1 MRANHHMEQTGA
13 IGKLRLRIVSQLSN
27 IYPQQDVG
35 SIADRLLAVMGL
47 EKSLNDA
54 PAAEQYWDEQ
64 SIAVITYGNTF
75 AEQGEKPLK
84 SLFGFLHKYLRE
96 LIDIVHILPFFPSS
110 SDDGFAVTDYTGVN
124 EELGDWDDVER
135 ISAEYRTMSDLVI
148 NHCSSRNPWFEQ
160 FKQGQAPGRDYFIE
174 ADPGEDLSMVVRPRT
189 SPLLSRVETVNG
201 IKHVWCTF
209 SHDQVDLDFRNPEV
223 LVEFVRIIRLYLNR
237 GIQIFRL
244 DAVAFLWKQ
253 AGTDCLNLEQTHEIV
268 RLLRTLIEHHTPAA
282 VIITE
287 TNIPNRQNL
296 TYFGNGNEAHLIY
309 NFSLPPLL
317 VYSLISGN
325 CKYLKTWM
333 MSMPP
338 ARFGTTY
345 FNFIASHDGIGLRPV
360 EGHLSDGETQGFID
374 TMQAFGG
381 TVSWRALG
389 GGQKKPYEVNIALYD
404 ALKGTIENG
413 ADDMAEKRFIC
424 AHAIML
430 ALEGIPAF
438 YIHSLLATRNDYQ
451 RMQQTGNPRAIN
463 RQRWN
468 LGEIDSLLQQ
478 DSHHGRIFGE
488 LARLIRIRRTQKA
501 FHPNATQFTM
511 HFGNAIFAFWRQ
523 SIDRDQSIFCLNNV
537 SPTVQEINLA
547 DINLIVDEDWYDLI
561 SASAYPDLYGSISLQ
576 PYQSIWLT
584 DR

>member
-1 MRANHHMEQTGA
+1 MEQTGA

-47 EKSLNDA
+47 EKSLNDV
-54 PAAEQYWDEQ
+54 PAAERYWDEQ

-75 AEQGEKPLK
+75 AEQDEKPLK

-110 SDDGFAVTDYTGVN
+110 SDDGFAVTDHTGVN
-124 EELGDWDDVER
+124 EELGGWDDVER

-223 LVEFVRIIRLYLNR
+223 LVEFVRIILLYLNR

-345 FNFIASHDGIGLRPV
+345 FNFIASHDGIGLRPI
-360 EGHLSDGETQGFID
+360 EGHLSDEETQGFID

-381 TVSWRALG
+381 MVSWRALG

-463 RQRWN
+463 RQRWKP
-468 LGEIDSLLQQ
+468 GEIDSLLQQ

-537 SPTVQEINLA
+537 SSTVQEINLA

>member
-1 MRANHHMEQTGA
+1 MEQTGA

-47 EKSLNDA
+47 EKSLNDV
-54 PAAEQYWDEQ
+54 PAAERYWDEQ

-75 AEQGEKPLK
+75 AEQDEKPLK

-160 FKQGQAPGRDYFIE
+160 FKQGQAPGRDYFIA
-174 ADPGEDLSMVVRPRT
+174 ADPGEDMSMVVRPRT

-223 LVEFVRIIRLYLNR
+223 LVEFVRIIRLYLDR

-345 FNFIASHDGIGLRPV
+345 FNFIASHDGIGLRPI
-360 EGHLSDGETQGFID
+360 EGHLSDEETQGFID

-381 TVSWRALG
+381 MVSWRALG

-451 RMQQTGNPRAIN
+451 RMQQTGNPRTIN

-537 SPTVQEINLA
+537 SSTVQEINLA

>member
-1 MRANHHMEQTGA
+1 MRANRHMEQTGA

-35 SIADRLLAVMGL
+35 SIADRLLAAMGL

-84 SLFGFLHKYLRE
+84 SLFGFLQKYLRE

-124 EELGDWDDVER
+124 EELGDWDDIER

-148 NHCSSRNPWFEQ
+148 NHCSSRNLWFEQ

-174 ADPGEDLSMVVRPRT
+174 ADPEQDLSMVVRPRT

-201 IKHVWCTF
+201 IRHVWCTF

-345 FNFIASHDGIGLRPV
+345 FNFIASHDGIGLRPI
-360 EGHLSDGETQGFID
+360 EGHLSDEETQGFID

-381 TVSWRALG
+381 MVSWRALG

-463 RQRWN
+463 RQRWKP
-468 LGEIDSLLQQ
+468 GEIDSLLQQ

-537 SPTVQEINLA
+537 SSTVQEINLA

-584 DR
+584 DK

>member
-1 MRANHHMEQTGA
+1 MELTGA
-13 IGKLRLRIVSQLSN
+13 IGKLRLRIASQLSN

-35 SIADRLLAVMGL
+35 SIADRLLAAMGL

-75 AEQGEKPLK
+75 AEQDEKPLK

-160 FKQGQAPGRDYFIE
+160 FKRGQAPGRDYFIE

-201 IKHVWCTF
+201 IRHVWCTF

-345 FNFIASHDGIGLRPV
+345 FNFIASHDGIGLRPI
-360 EGHLSDGETQGFID
+360 EGHLSDEETQGFID

-381 TVSWRALG
+381 MVSWRALG

-438 YIHSLLATRNDYQ
+438 ISTACLLLVTITKECNRPATRGPS
-451 RMQQTGNPRAIN
+451 TGSAGTWVKSTACCNRTAIMAGF
-463 RQRWN
+463 
-468 LGEIDSLLQQ
+468 LGSL
-478 DSHHGRIFGE
+478 
-488 LARLIRIRRTQKA
+488 
-501 FHPNATQFTM
+501 
-511 HFGNAIFAFWRQ
+511 
-523 SIDRDQSIFCLNNV
+523 RD
-537 SPTVQEINLA
+537 
-547 DINLIVDEDWYDLI
+547 
-561 SASAYPDLYGSISLQ
+561 
-576 PYQSIWLT
+576 
-584 DR
+584 

>member
-1 MRANHHMEQTGA
+1 MEQTGA

-35 SIADRLLAVMGL
+35 SIADRLLAAMEL

-84 SLFGFLHKYLRE
+84 SLFGFLQKYLRE

-124 EELGDWDDVER
+124 EELGDWDDIER

-148 NHCSSRNPWFEQ
+148 NHCSSRNLWFEQ

-174 ADPGEDLSMVVRPRT
+174 ADPEQDLSMVVRPRT

-201 IKHVWCTF
+201 IRHVWCTF

-345 FNFIASHDGIGLRPV
+345 FNFIASHDGIGLRPI
-360 EGHLSDGETQGFID
+360 EGHLSDEETQGFID

-381 TVSWRALG
+381 MVSWRALG

-463 RQRWN
+463 RQRWKP
-468 LGEIDSLLQQ
+468 GEIDSLLQQ

-537 SPTVQEINLA
+537 SSTVQEINLA

-561 SASAYPDLYGSISLQ
+561 SATTYPDLYAGISLQ

>member
-1 MRANHHMEQTGA
+1 MELTGA
-13 IGKLRLRIVSQLSN
+13 IGKLRLRIASQLSN

-35 SIADRLLAVMGL
+35 SIADRLLAAMGL

-75 AEQGEKPLK
+75 AEQDEKPLK

-160 FKQGQAPGRDYFIE
+160 FKRGQAPGRDYFIE

-201 IKHVWCTF
+201 IRHVWCTF

-345 FNFIASHDGIGLRPV
+345 FNFIASHDGIGLRPI
-360 EGHLSDGETQGFID
+360 EGHLSDEETQGFID

-381 TVSWRALG
+381 MVSWRALG

-468 LGEIDSLLQQ
+468 LGEIDRLLQQ

-561 SASAYPDLYGSISLQ
+561 SATTYPDLYAGISLQ

>member
-1 MRANHHMEQTGA
+1 MEQTGA

-35 SIADRLLAVMGL
+35 SIADRLLAAMGL

-75 AEQGEKPLK
+75 AEQDEKPLK

-135 ISAEYRTMSDLVI
+135 ISAEYRIMSDLVI
-148 NHCSSRNPWFEQ
+148 NHCSSRNSWFEQ

-223 LVEFVRIIRLYLNR
+223 LVEFVRIIRLYLDR

-253 AGTDCLNLEQTHEIV
+253 VGTDCLNLEQTHEIV
-268 RLLRTLIEHHTPAA
+268 RLLRTLIEHHTQAA

-345 FNFIASHDGIGLRPV
+345 FNFIASHDGIGLRPI
-360 EGHLSDGETQGFID
+360 EGHLLDGETQGFID

-381 TVSWRALG
+381 MVSWRALG
-389 GGQKKPYEVNIALYD
+389 GGQEKPYEVNIALYD

-451 RMQQTGNPRAIN
+451 RMRQTGNPRAIN
-463 RQRWN
+463 RHCWK
-468 LGEIDSLLQQ
+468 LAEIDSLLQQ

-537 SPTVQEINLA
+537 SSTVQEINLA

-561 SASAYPDLYGSISLQ
+561 SASAYPDLYASISLQ